1 MANINATI
9 AGFLRSHK
17 SGTAKAVAITQVAI
31 QHWLDTRDW
40 TPLARLAM
48 GVEPRMKQRILKI
61 VGVALGGVTGQ
72 IDTKAAYGYRFKAGD
87 NFGPSEKFAD
97 LQQLVADGA
106 AIYSEAMDTF
116 LGLDVKVAKAFDA
129 KDYATAVHAKLAKNE
144 VDRLAFVKLLLAD
157 HPGVLLAIEAA
168 VSPGAPCA
176 PSTEQQA

>member
-1 MANINATI
+1 MTSINQQI
-9 AGFLRSHK
+9 ASFVKSHK
-17 SGTAKAVAITQVAI
+17 SHTSKAVAITMVAM

-72 IDTKAAYGYRFKAGD
+72 IDTKAEYGYRFKAGD

-97 LQQLVADGA
+97 LQQLVDNGA
-106 AIYSEAMDTF
+106 SIYSEAMDTF
-116 LGLDVKVAKAFDA
+116 LGLDVKAAKAFDA

-144 VDRLAFVKLLLAD
+144 IDRLQFVKLLLAD

-168 VSPGAPCA
+168 MEPAH
-176 PSTEQQA
+176 